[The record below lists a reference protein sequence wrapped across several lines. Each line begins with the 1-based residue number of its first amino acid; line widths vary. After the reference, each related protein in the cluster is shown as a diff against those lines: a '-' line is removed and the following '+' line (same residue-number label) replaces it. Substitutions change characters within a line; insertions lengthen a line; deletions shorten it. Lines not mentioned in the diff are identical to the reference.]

1 MTTIVGTAGNDA
13 LLGTDEKDRIWSLIG
28 DDEIDA
34 GEGDDL
40 VNAGAGDD
48 RLTSGAGYDR
58 LDGGEGD
65 DQIAL
70 IGTGGAVT
78 GGAGLDTL
86 VVDLSSVSTTVR
98 FSGEHG
104 HGVIGYNTS
113 NWDHIF
119 FNRIERLVLTTGSG
133 DDRIF
138 GAASDDVISTG
149 AGNDI
154 IGPYGTDLDDGT
166 SMFGDDAIDTGSGGD
181 IIVDTSGANRIYAG
195 DDSDN
200 IVTTLSSAVI
210 DGGNG
215 RDTLTLADEGRTEDV
230 TVDFAQGFASTG
242 TRISGIEVATVDLGS
257 GNDTLIG
264 GNLSSLSAHMGEG
277 DNYVFGSGGRDYIA
291 SGGGDDALYGGA
303 GDDILISVGGN
314 DVLMGG
320 AGNDEIHDAGTSFDD
335 GETIIDGGAGDDLI
349 LVSAPSG
356 IIDGG
361 QGNDTLHVTQ
371 PLPGTT
377 SFDAAT
383 GMLGKTLIFTNIETF
398 QVEGGSGDDFIR
410 TLAGNDQLTGNGGN
424 DRLDGGAGND
434 LLWGGAGSDVMTGGI
449 DADTFLW
456 SSDTLSRNGVDHI
469 TDFDADGGD
478 VLRFIGHA
486 STVTGI
492 DSFAD
497 LLAAATET
505 ADGLYIAFNGSSTF
519 GLMLDNVSLSDLSA
533 DDIVL
538 A

>member
-1 MTTIVGTAGNDA
+1 MATIVGTVGSDA
-13 LLGTDEKDRIWSLIG
+13 LLGTDEKDRIWGLIG
-28 DDEIDA
+28 ADEIDA
-34 GEGDDL
+34 GDGDDL
-40 VNAGAGDD
+40 VDGGAGDD
-48 RLTSGAGYDR
+48 RLTSRAGYDR

-78 GGAGLDTL
+78 GGAGVDTL
-86 VVDLSSVSTTVR
+86 VVDLSSVSTAVR

-104 HGVIGYNTS
+104 HGIIGYNTS
-113 NWDHIF
+113 NWEHIF

-166 SMFGDDAIDTGSGGD
+166 SMFGDDTIDTGSGGD
-181 IIVDTSGANRIYAG
+181 IIVDTSGANRIFAG
-195 DDSDN
+195 DDNDN

-215 RDTLTLADEGRTEDV
+215 RDTLTLSDEGRTEDV

-242 TRISGIEVATVDLGS
+242 TLISSIEVASVDLGS

-277 DNYVFGSGGRDYIA
+277 DNYALGSAGRDYIS

-320 AGNDEIHDAGTSFDD
+320 AGNDEIYDAGTSFDD

-361 QGNDTLHVTQ
+361 RGNDTLHVTA
-371 PLPGTT
+371 PLPGVTN
-377 SFDAAT
+377 FDAAT
-383 GMLGKTLIFTNIETF
+383 GVLGKTLIFTNIETF
-398 QVEGGSGDDFIR
+398 NVAGGAADDTIR
-410 TLAGNDQLTGNGGN
+410 TLAGNDTLTGNDGN

-434 LLWGGAGSDVMTGGI
+434 LLWGGVGDDVMTGGVGA
-449 DADTFLW
+449 DAFLW
-456 SSDTLSRNGVDHI
+456 SSDTLSRDGIDHI

-478 VLRFIGHA
+478 LLRFIGHA

-497 LLAAATET
+497 LVAAATET
-505 ADGLYIAFNGSSTF
+505 GDGLYIAFNGSNTF
-519 GLMLDNVSLSDLSA
+519 GLMLEDVSLSDLST
-533 DDIVL
+533 DDIIF